1 MHQFA
6 KLDNMRILSNKEE
19 KIIRSLKQKK
29 YRDALGLFVV
39 EGEKGVLEAL
49 ASDFKV
55 KQLVSVEPVN
65 LEINEEV
72 ELIQCSKL
80 QMDKLSSLKTA
91 PGILALVEFQKNDLS
106 VSNTI
111 TLVLDNVQDPGNL
124 GTILRTAEGLGVNNI
139 ICSENTVDVYS
150 PKVVQASM
158 GSIFRVKVMYTSL
171 VTFLKNCNV
180 PIYSASLSGESL
192 YSTEF
197 KFPAILVMGS
207 ESHGISSSVKAF
219 VSHPINIPMQGK
231 IESFN
236 VAIAT
241 GLILSEI
248 QRQLFLQ

>member
-19 KIIRSLKQKK
+19 KIIRSLRQKK
-29 YRDALGLFVV
+29 CRDALGLFVV

-55 KQLVSVEPVN
+55 KQLVSVEPIN
-65 LEINEEV
+65 FEIDEEV

-80 QMDKLSSLKTA
+80 QMDKISSLKTA
-91 PGILALVEFQKNDLS
+91 PGILALVEFQINDLS

-124 GTILRTAEGLGVNNI
+124 GTILRTAEGLGVNNV

-171 VTFLKNCNV
+171 ETFLRNSKV

-197 KFPAILVMGS
+197 KFPAILIMGS

-248 QRQLFLQ
+248 QRQSFLQ